1 MSKRTLHLPLRSFPP
16 FESRRCPGLPGS
28 LPTCVPVADAARSPL
43 LGAEP
48 HTHGERY
55 TAEVWRGKDAHL
67 GPKWAGRG
75 GRAGRQPRSCGAFP
89 CSQGRRASCALRN
102 WGAGWVPSAGRPSEA
117 RGSPPPLTLLS
128 SCLHLFL
135 PSTPFS
141 HCASLTFSPLLPL
154 LPDVSSL
161 PSTDAWRRTGE
172 GKSPVSLT

>member
-1 MSKRTLHLPLRSFPP
+1 MHLPLRSFPP
-16 FESRRCPGLPGS
+16 SESRRCPGLPGS